1 MEKIELEGYIKEVIL
16 DRQTKAYDTLA
27 WYKSI
32 LSILVKNRTVEEAVS
47 KLEGL
52 AYYIPSRYTDGYV
65 YKTPTGEI
73 KQILSK
79 TEPLISFQYPLT
91 IDNSWFSNVKGKID
105 TVFGNVALNAVVI
118 YPVAED
124 KIEFITGRVDTG
136 KIEGILKKKIIKPSD
151 KDTEDKITVK
161 QFIDI
166 VDRLYFLTNFAFL
179 TNIAGT
185 QKIIT
190 APPGLKEKKKELL
203 EKYKDQLSDPSKL
216 VEFET
221 ELKKFDDEYIKD
233 DPTYGRVIK
242 GKTRDRRS
250 KMFLSF
256 GYERGFT
263 TGAKVK
269 PIIKSL
275 EEGWST
281 DEEDFSSYNNA
292 LRSGS
297 FSRGA
302 ETVLG
307 GVAYKTLQK
316 ALSGIEIKDTDCK
329 TQEGLKVLIS
339 KSDATK
345 YVGREIMTSQGWT
358 VVDNTDTLAKLTSD
372 FSKEVTVRSPMYC
385 KLKDGYCYHCF
396 NNNLKNTPNY
406 TSTLASELSS
416 VILGMFMSL
425 MHGYAL
431 TNTEIDVNDLVN

>member
-1 MEKIELEGYIKEVIL
+1 MEKIDLESYVKEVIL
-16 DRQTKAYDTLA
+16 DRETKAYDTVA

-32 LSILVKNRTVEEAVS
+32 LSILPRNRTAEEATS
-47 KLEGL
+47 KLDQL
-52 AYYIPSRYTDGYV
+52 AFYIPSRYTDGYV
-65 YKTPTGEI
+65 YKTPSGAI
-73 KQILSK
+73 KHIAVKS
-79 TEPLISFQYPLT
+79 EPLINFQHPIT
-91 IDNSWFSNVKGKID
+91 IDNSWFSNVQGKIQ
-105 TVFGNVALNAVVI
+105 TTFGNIAFNAIVI
-118 YPVAED
+118 HPIVQD
-124 KIEFITGRVDTG
+124 KIPFIQGRIDTG
-136 KIEGILKKKIIKPSD
+136 KIENILKKMIGKPSD
-151 KDTEDKITVK
+151 KDTSDKISVK

-185 QKIIT
+185 PKIIT
-190 APPGLKEKKKELL
+190 APSGIEKKKKELL
-203 EKYKDQLSDPSKL
+203 EKYKDQFSDPSKL

-250 KMFLSF
+250 KMFLTF

-263 TGAKVK
+263 TGTKVK
-269 PIIKSL
+269 PVIKSL

-281 DEEDFSSYNNA
+281 DEQDFSVYMNA

-316 ALSGIEIKDTDCK
+316 ALSGIEIRDTDCK
-329 TQEGLKVLIS
+329 TQEGLEVMIPS
-339 KSDATK
+339 SASSS
-345 YVGREIMTSQGWT
+345 YIGREIMTSQGWK
-358 VVDNTDTLAKLTSD
+358 VVDSVDILEKLTSNYT
-372 FSKEVTVRSPMYC
+372 KKVVVRSPMYC
-385 KLKDGYCYHCF
+385 KLKDAYCYHCF

-431 TNTEIDVNDLVN
+431 TNTTITIDDLVN